1 MRAPLS
7 ASLLRGAG
15 LGALL
20 LSLAACVHVRGDML
34 ATGTPGAPL
43 QELELNSCVSAATRG
58 LGRGVILRG
67 EGQSYDVGFFQN
79 AGRVA
84 GTLSPDPRQEVVLH
98 NRDTGE
104 DMAFSAADCQVLDG
118 SLVTGFPSRGV
129 AVENLS
135 GMLRLQCERD
145 GAAVWGSVSF
155 NGCAL

>member
-1 MRAPLS
+1 MR

-20 LSLAACVHVRGDML
+20 LGLTACVHVRGDML
-34 ATGTPGAPL
+34 ATGTPGTPL
-43 QELELNSCVSAATRG
+43 QELEFSSCISGATRG

-67 EGQSYDVGFFQN
+67 EGQGYDVGFCQD
-79 AGRVA
+79 AGRVP
-84 GTLSPDPRQEVVLH
+84 GTLSPDPRQEIVLH

-118 SLVTGFPSRGV
+118 SLFTAPRAKYT
-129 AVENLS
+129 AVEGLS

-145 GAAVWGSVSF
+145 GASVWGSVRF
-155 NGCAL
+155 DGCAL